1 MLWWRHVTRRRA
13 EIKYDSNELSLSIEW
28 TTVQT
33 TDQTE
38 RWVGWKVKE
47 VAPTHPPTLVVAHD
61 MNNEKW
67 KPEQNM
73 LQIILL
79 RPDDSSSIRWAQFS
93 SLLRY

>member
-1 MLWWRHVTRRRA
+1 MTA
-13 EIKYDSNELSLSIEW
+13 TNSLSIEW

-38 RWVGWKVKE
+38 RWVGWKLEE
-47 VAPTHPPTLVVAHD
+47 VAPTRPPTLIVAHD
-61 MNNEKW
+61 MSNEKW
-67 KPEQNM
+67 KPEQKT

-79 RPDDSSSIRWAQFS
+79 RPDDSSSTRRAQFS